1 MREKKSCFLFAARD
15 LDFVLIYLKKFAA
28 NAEKCLNFVCH
39 QVLHM
44 DRNDYYGG
52 DSTSLNLN
60 QVTCLHSLLSIFRN
74 SPVTHFSTL

>member
-1 MREKKSCFLFAARD
+1 MLKFNSQLTALTWPMGVSFLMDSEEFCVM
-15 LDFVLIYLKKFAA
+15 LL
-28 NAEKCLNFVCH
+28 

-60 QVTCLHSLLSIFRN
+60 QARSYKSIILVLF
-74 SPVTHFSTL
+74 